1 MLRRTFIKRTGA
13 AGLIGFIAPE
23 NILSTAQHQS
33 EFSLERLFQDPPAP
47 AFPQVFWFWMNGNI
61 SREGITRDLEAMK
74 EAGIGGV
81 FNFDVGTGVPKG
93 PVAYASAE
101 WTALKR
107 FAMQEAERLGLDFTM
122 HNCPGWSASGGP
134 WITPELSMQEI
145 TWSEIYVGGN
155 KQIKTTL
162 PKPLNRFNYY
172 NDLVVLAFPSLEG
185 EALLQTVKVRSGG
198 DAVDVRK
205 VTGEDAQGVL
215 ATVDER
221 NQTAQQHRELSIR
234 ARRSRKG
241 FAR

>member
-1 MLRRTFIKRTGA
+1 MSGLITTLVSRADLALNNSFAHLLFAAKLFAHYLCLNKSSYFPYMLRRSFIKRTGA

-33 EFSLERLFQDPPAP
+33 EFNLESLFQDPPGS

-107 FAMQEAERLGLDFTM
+107 LAMQEAERF
-122 HNCPGWSASGGP
+122 
-134 WITPELSMQEI
+134 
-145 TWSEIYVGGN
+145 
-155 KQIKTTL
+155 
-162 PKPLNRFNYY
+162 
-172 NDLVVLAFPSLEG
+172 
-185 EALLQTVKVRSGG
+185 
-198 DAVDVRK
+198 
-205 VTGEDAQGVL
+205 
-215 ATVDER
+215 
-221 NQTAQQHRELSIR
+221 
-234 ARRSRKG
+234 
-241 FAR
+241 